1 MKKHPIRV
9 LLSKIGLDGHNWGI
23 LAVGLALKDA
33 GFEVIYLGRHVMPEQ
48 IAEAAIQEDADI
60 VGLSS
65 LADAHR
71 VLAPRVVSLLRE
83 KGSDIPVILGGFI
96 QPEDVPELKANG
108 IEEVFP
114 INTRLDHAVTWVTE
128 RVKSK
133 RKKSTP

>member
-1 MKKHPIRV
+1 MKKQPIRV
-9 LLSKIGLDGHNWGI
+9 LLTKLGLDGHTWGV
-23 LAVGLALKDA
+23 LAVGLAFKDA
-33 GFEVIYLGRHVMPEQ
+33 GFEVIYLGRHVWAEQ
-48 IAEAAIQEDADI
+48 IADAAIQEDVDI

-114 INTRLDHAVTWVTE
+114 INTKLEHAVTWVSE
-128 RVKSK
+128 RFKSRREK
-133 RKKSTP
+133 ATP